1 MNGIGNSLGLEH
13 LKILWCLLGCLI
25 SSFVKIACF
34 KFIKIDWPVSLIMIL
49 GIINGIFISIILE
62 TINLSQQMLFQL
74 DFKTAISM
82 YIVLIISVEAA
93 MGLIDFILIT
103 EAIQI

>member
-1 MNGIGNSLGLEH
+1 
-13 LKILWCLLGCLI
+13 
-25 SSFVKIACF
+25 
-34 KFIKIDWPVSLIMIL
+34 MIL